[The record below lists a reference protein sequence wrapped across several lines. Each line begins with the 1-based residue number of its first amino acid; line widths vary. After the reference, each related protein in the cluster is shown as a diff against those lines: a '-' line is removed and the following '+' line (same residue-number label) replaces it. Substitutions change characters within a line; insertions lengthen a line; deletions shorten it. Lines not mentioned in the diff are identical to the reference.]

1 MDSRFK
7 EMLLAI
13 LISIG
18 AIILLLKFTNTAIT
32 YQALSRIDIKF
43 VILALSLHV
52 ISWVFWSLRI
62 QILTILVGHRVTFGL
77 AFRTTLA
84 SNFLAAMTPS
94 SAGGEPL
101 RIKMLA
107 DDGMSYGSATAVVL
121 VERLLDSFLFVTAL
135 ALTLFLSNVFTG
147 FGLKVGIVFL
157 ALLILEMIFL
167 WELINRPKKI
177 ERLLDWARR
186 RTGGGRIMDAVEK
199 ETWLFRE
206 ASIKLAENSRTQI
219 PTLMAVTIAL
229 WSCEFLIPSVLLIGL
244 GQSPSLL
251 YSITAQIIIVIIT
264 LAPLT
269 PGSSGV
275 VEISMGYLYSMFV
288 PSYLIGVLVALWR
301 GITYFSN
308 LIVGAVFMGV
318 SFNRWGKK

>member
-1 MDSRFK
+1 MNSRFK
-7 EMLLAI
+7 EMLLAV
-13 LISIG
+13 LMSVG
-18 AIILLLKFTNTAIT
+18 AIIFLLKFTNTDIT

-43 VILALSLHV
+43 VLLALSLHV
-52 ISWVFWSLRI
+52 ISWIFWSVRI
-62 QILTILVGHRVTFGL
+62 QLLTVLVEHKVTFGL

-121 VERLLDSFLFVTAL
+121 VERLLDSFLFIGAL
-135 ALTLFLSNVFTG
+135 AFTLFLSNVFTG
-147 FGLKVGIVFL
+147 FGLKVGVVFL

-167 WELINRPKKI
+167 WELINRPEKI
-177 ERLLDWARR
+177 EKLLDWARR
-186 RTGGGRIMDAVEK
+186 RTGGGKIMDAVEK
-199 ETWLFRE
+199 EIWLFRA
-206 ASIKLAENSRTQI
+206 ASIKLAERSRTQM
-219 PTLMAVTIAL
+219 PALMAVTIAL
-229 WSCEFLIPSVLLIGL
+229 WSCEFLIPSVLLVGL
-244 GQSPSLL
+244 GQGPSLL

-301 GITYFSN
+301 IITYFTN

-318 SFNRWGKK
+318 SFNRWTKK